1 MKRILL
7 SLIVMG
13 GLMLMAAPQ
22 AGAVAPGLCGKS
34 YSFIVNGADETTTTQ
49 TGGTGLPGAVTTAVG
64 VGTITFGAASGT
76 GCAVTQG
83 EMIYNAGDLQTNPA
97 GLYFGPA
104 VCYSS
109 ASALGTGIPCFD
121 GGDHFTSGTLSPSAN
136 GNGAFT
142 LAFTA
147 GAAWVDG
154 SDETAAFP
162 FGFTI
167 QDGLGSSTAVGT
179 SIPAPGAPVLT
190 ITLQKQKTQPAPT
203 VFGTAPYLGQVAISC
218 SGFGANLTDFVANI
232 QDAAPGVAGGFGSTV
247 GALAIFDAAHAGGS
261 LSFNSNDNFGVTTT
275 PANANDCSFS
285 DLPGNECSL
294 AIPGCSPEPSAY
306 GFADGTSNSV
316 AFVTSTGNSCG
327 LDNTAGAGYATST
340 VIWGATDTSA
350 YLTVTGLVSAAAG
363 FVPPGDMSTCTTY
376 EQAAAAGHVS
386 NITTDSIVSTGT
398 LKTGTVK
405 VANASPAD
413 CDIEVS
419 MASASAE
426 GCSLSLAGGS
436 PTVGDSPADSPS
448 TVLATTNCTC
458 AKAPPS
464 GTVSST
470 LSIASESCA
479 LFGTTSYTV
488 TCKN

>member
-1 MKRILL
+1 MKRIFL

-34 YSFIVNGADETTTTQ
+34 YSFVLNGAQESTTSQ
-49 TGGTGLPGAVTTAVG
+49 TGASGLPGAVTTAVG
-64 VGTITFGAASGT
+64 IGTITFGAASGT
-76 GCAVTQG
+76 SCAVTQG
-83 EMIYNAGDLQTNPA
+83 EMIFNAGDVQTNPQ
-97 GLYFGPA
+97 GLYVGPA
-104 VCYSS
+104 VCYTS
-109 ASALGTGIPCFD
+109 ASGFGTGIPCFD
-121 GGDHFTSGTLSPSAN
+121 GGDHMTSGTLNSSPN
-136 GNGAFT
+136 GNGAF
-142 LAFTA
+142 LLSFI
-147 GAAWVDG
+147 GDFAWEDA
-154 SDETAAFP
+154 SDTTVAVP
-162 FGFTI
+162 FAFTI

-179 SIPAPGAPVLT
+179 SVPASGAPVLT

-203 VFGTAPYLGQVAISC
+203 AFGTAPYLGQAAISC
-218 SGFGANLTDFVANI
+218 SGFGANTTDLVAAG
-232 QDAAPGVAGGFGSTV
+232 QVGGGAAGAFGSTV

-261 LSFNSNDNFGVTTT
+261 LSFNTNDNFGVTTT
-275 PANANDCSFS
+275 PANNNDCSFS

-294 AIPGCSPEPSAY
+294 AISGCSPEPAAY
-306 GFADGTSNSV
+306 GFADGTTNSI
-316 AFVTSTGNSCG
+316 AFITSTGNSCS
-327 LDNTAGAGYATST
+327 DNQTAGAGYATSG
-340 VIWGATDTSA
+340 VAWGATDTSS
-350 YLTVTGLVSAAAG
+350 YLTVTGLVSGATG
-363 FVPPGDMSTCTTY
+363 FVPPGDMATCTTY

-386 NITTDSIVSTGT
+386 NITTTSIVSTGT

-413 CDIEVS
+413 CDIEIA

-436 PTVGDSPADSPS
+436 PTLADAPADSAS
-448 TVLATTNCTC
+448 TVLATTDCTC
-458 AKAPPS
+458 AKSPPA

-470 LSIASESCA
+470 LTISSESCA